1 MPFYN
6 CIFIATGWESGLRIP
21 LVRLSWSITKIPPYM
36 ALVIQNLGNQRK
48 KKKHV
53 ILDDPLQSSPMS
65 QGDTQLPLLLT
76 VSLLFQ
82 IHLTEPKLHLPMSLH
97 PRSYPRKETSPS
109 VLSPLELPITRDQG
123 SYALLGK
130 WQMGKG
136 QSESPFITNLAQSKQ
151 TIF

>member
-48 KKKHV
+48 KKTNV

-65 QGDTQLPLLLT
+65 QGDT
-76 VSLLFQ
+76 
-82 IHLTEPKLHLPMSLH
+82 
-97 PRSYPRKETSPS
+97 
-109 VLSPLELPITRDQG
+109 
-123 SYALLGK
+123 
-130 WQMGKG
+130 
-136 QSESPFITNLAQSKQ
+136 
-151 TIF
+151 